1 MACSE
6 YREAAGAT
14 AENLICLT
22 KVKVL
27 SSHQSLS
34 FSEGNWV

>member
-1 MACSE
+1 MDCGE
-6 YREAAGAT
+6 YRQAAGAT

-27 SSHQSLS
+27 SSQQSLS
-34 FSEGNWV
+34 FFGGN